1 MYVPELSQ
9 IRSFGDKRDRENHG
23 MCARDTGHK
32 GLVPDVACRG
42 FAHVKFSAE
51 MLRSVHFL
59 NKNDIETTSRGEELN
74 HGEAT

>member
-1 MYVPELSQ
+1 
-9 IRSFGDKRDRENHG
+9 
-23 MCARDTGHK
+23 MCTRDTGHK
-32 GLVPDVACRG
+32 ALMPGVACRG